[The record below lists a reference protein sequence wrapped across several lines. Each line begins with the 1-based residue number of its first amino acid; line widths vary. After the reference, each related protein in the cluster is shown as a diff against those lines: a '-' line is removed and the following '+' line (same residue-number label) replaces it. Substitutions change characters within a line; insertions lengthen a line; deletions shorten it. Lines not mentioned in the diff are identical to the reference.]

1 MRVSVAVDETISG
14 RAASADLP
22 TAAEARAAMPVNKR
36 RRVTMS
42 IS

>member
-1 MRVSVAVDETISG
+1 VSVAVDETISG
-14 RAASADLP
+14 SAANADLP
-22 TAAEARAAMPVNKR
+22 TLAAASAAMPVNKR